1 MKDEKKTKKG
11 NMKKK
16 WNAITLYDNEPNSY
30 FRETY
35 SFKGGIEEIIDMMHR
50 HGNES
55 AKDAE
60 MLEKEYKKVKRLT
73 RKQMLRLLSLTSNAL
88 LDYELH

>member
-1 MKDEKKTKKG
+1 MS
-11 NMKKK
+11 N
-16 WNAITLYDNEPNSY
+16 WNAITLYDNEPSSY

-35 SFKGGIEEIIDMMHR
+35 SWKAGIEEIIDMMYR
-50 HGNES
+50 GVGSDEPI
-55 AKDAE
+55 KDAE

-73 RKQMLRLLSLTSNAL
+73 RKEMLRLLSLTDNAL

>member
-1 MKDEKKTKKG
+1 MS
-11 NMKKK
+11 N
-16 WNAITLYDNEPNSY
+16 WNAITLYDNEPSSY

-35 SFKGGIEEIIDMMHR
+35 SWKAGIEEIIDMMYR
-50 HGNES
+50 GVGSDEPI
-55 AKDAE
+55 KDAE

-73 RKQMLRLLSLTSNAL
+73 RKEMLRLLSLTDNAY

>member
-1 MKDEKKTKKG
+1 MTMS
-11 NMKKK
+11 N

-35 SFKGGIEEIIDMMHR
+35 SWKGGIEEIIDMMYR
-50 HGNES
+50 GIGSSDEPI
-55 AKDAE
+55 KDAE

-73 RKQMLRLLSLTSNAL
+73 RKEMLRLLSLTDNAL